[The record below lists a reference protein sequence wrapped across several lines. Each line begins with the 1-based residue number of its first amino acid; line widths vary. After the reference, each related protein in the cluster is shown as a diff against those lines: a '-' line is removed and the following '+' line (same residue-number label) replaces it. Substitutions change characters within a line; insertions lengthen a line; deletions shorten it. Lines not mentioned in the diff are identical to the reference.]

1 MQYRRG
7 EGFEYLRKYPGL
19 KKWIRTC
26 ICCGSTGYDPDLP
39 EKLTRNWG
47 QGEFA
52 TLAAQNIR
60 KYFEPLRV
68 NEQGICEICERL
80 NHAF

>member
-52 TLAAQNIR
+52 TQGLKISENILSPCVSMSR
-60 KYFEPLRV
+60 EYVKY
-68 NEQGICEICERL
+68 
-80 NHAF
+80 AKD